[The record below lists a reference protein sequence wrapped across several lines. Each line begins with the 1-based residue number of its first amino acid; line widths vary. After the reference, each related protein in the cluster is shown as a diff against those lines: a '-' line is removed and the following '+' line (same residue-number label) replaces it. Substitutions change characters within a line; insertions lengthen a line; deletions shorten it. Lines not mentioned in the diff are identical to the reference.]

1 MLEELNKTSALWQYL
16 SAGQRGLLEE
26 GYFLWEDLKTH
37 PDKRLSDYSFL
48 VFPFAK
54 AYEGFLKQFFRD
66 KGFINEYQ
74 YQSDHFRIGKVL
86 SPNLEKH
93 LREKSVYHQLKN
105 QPGNGVLAQKLWQ
118 VWKKGRNLVFHYF
131 PHNFRALTFEEAEEI
146 ISEIVTTMEGAVG
159 SMNKGKSI
167 NVTR

>member
-1 MLEELNKTSALWQYL
+1 MLEKVNKDSPLWQYL

-66 KGFINEYQ
+66 LGFINDYQ

-93 LREKSVYHQLKN
+93 LREKSVYRQLRLQKAD
-105 QPGNGVLAQKLWQ
+105 GVLAQKLWQ

-131 PHNFRALTFEEAEEI
+131 PHNFRALSFEEAEEI
-146 ISEIVTTMEGAVG
+146 IQELVATMEEAVE
-159 SMNKGKSI
+159 SVNKGKST
-167 NVTR
+167 NVAG